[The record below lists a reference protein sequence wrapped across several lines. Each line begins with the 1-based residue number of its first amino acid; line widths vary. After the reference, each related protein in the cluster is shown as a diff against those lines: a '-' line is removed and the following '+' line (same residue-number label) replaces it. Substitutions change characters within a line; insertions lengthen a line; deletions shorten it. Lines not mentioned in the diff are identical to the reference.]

1 MFGKVLNTSL
11 VNMRKVSGNEP
22 KTVQLTFFYCRL
34 CDENQL
40 RALSLFFIIDLNRY
54 VSWVA

>member
-1 MFGKVLNTSL
+1 MFGKILNTSL

-34 CDENQL
+34 YDENQL
-40 RALSLFFIIDLNRY
+40 RALISIFY
-54 VSWVA
+54 YWSE

>member
-34 CDENQL
+34 YDENQL
-40 RALSLFFIIDLNRY
+40 RALISIFY
-54 VSWVA
+54 YWSE